1 MTCFHVRCD
10 VLGIWQLIEK
20 ENHEPMPITDRTSSI
35 HLKTIT
41 KDTNV
46 NAYTYY

>member
-1 MTCFHVRCD
+1 MTYYHISCD
-10 VLGIWQLIEK
+10 ALGSLQLVEK
-20 ENHEPMPITDRTSSI
+20 ENHEPMKITDRTFSM

-46 NAYTYY
+46 KYLHI